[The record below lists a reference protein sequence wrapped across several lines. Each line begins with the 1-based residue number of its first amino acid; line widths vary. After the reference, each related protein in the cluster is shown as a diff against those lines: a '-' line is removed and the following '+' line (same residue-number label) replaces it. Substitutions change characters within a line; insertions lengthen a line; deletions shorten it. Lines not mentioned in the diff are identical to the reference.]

1 MKTDTVP
8 QPGTLRKYL
17 YEYALIALAA
27 AVITLFKMY
36 IDMNDFIKVELRDMV
51 IKTTVTIEANN
62 TLLKEKSQ
70 LKNKNE

>member
-27 AVITLFKMY
+27 AVITLFKMH
-36 IDMNDFIKVELRDMV
+36 IDMNEFIRNELRDIV
-51 IKTTVTIEANN
+51 IKSTVAIEANN
-62 TLLKEKSQ
+62 NLLKEKS
-70 LKNKNE
+70 LFKNKNE